1 MIPINKKIILGVT
14 GSVSAYKSAELIRL
28 LLKEQFFVQ
37 VVMTKSA
44 KEFISP
50 LTLQAL
56 SGNPVLENLWDATEG
71 NGMEHINLSR
81 TSQLILIAPAS
92 ANFIAKLANGIADD
106 LLSNICLARTC
117 PLLAAPA
124 MNIEMWQNPA
134 TQRNIKTLKKDGGI
148 VIGPEYGEQACG
160 EIGLGRLINLESIIL
175 QVQKFSS
182 EQIFKDKKILT
193 IKVGFDP
200 TAPDLHLGHTVILR
214 KMRQFQDLGHK
225 VIFLIGDFTGRIGDP
240 SGKNKTRPPLTDN
253 EIKENAQT
261 YKDQVYKVLD
271 PQKTIVDFNSR
282 WGDSMSA
289 ADMIKLAAQSTVARM
304 IERDDF
310 SKRYK
315 NNQPISIHEFL
326 YPLMQGYDSVELEA
340 DIELGGTDQKFNL
353 LVGRDLQRNSDM
365 SPQTIITLPLLEGL
379 DGVKKMSK
387 SEQNYI
393 GITESADE
401 IFGKTMSISD
411 EIMFKWFDLLS
422 LRPPSDIDDLQKSI
436 DNGANPRD
444 AKIELAYELAERFT
458 STKDAEEA
466 KENFFKKFAKNELPT
481 NIEEKEIPFSGEL
494 ALPNILKDLGMVTS
508 TSEALRLIKQ
518 GAVKI
523 DQNKVESKDFKIE
536 QNKKTLI
543 QVGKKKFIY
552 LSLI

>member
-1 MIPINKKIILGVT
+1 MDYKKQLQII
-14 GSVSAYKSAELIRL
+14 K
-28 LLKEQFFVQ
+28 Q
-37 VVMTKSA
+37 
-44 KEFISP
+44 
-50 LTLQAL
+50 
-56 SGNPVLENLWDATEG
+56 
-71 NGMEHINLSR
+71 
-81 TSQLILIAPAS
+81 
-92 ANFIAKLANGIADD
+92 GIDEIIGEDD
-106 LLSNICLARTC
+106 L
-117 PLLAAPA
+117 
-124 MNIEMWQNPA
+124 
-134 TQRNIKTLKKDGGI
+134 
-148 VIGPEYGEQACG
+148 
-160 EIGLGRLINLESIIL
+160 
-175 QVQKFSS
+175 VQKL
-182 EQIFKDKKILT
+182 KDKKILT

-261 YKDQVYKVLD
+261 YKEQVYKVLD

-552 LSLI
+552 LNLI

>member
-1 MIPINKKIILGVT
+1 MDYKKQLQII
-14 GSVSAYKSAELIRL
+14 K
-28 LLKEQFFVQ
+28 Q
-37 VVMTKSA
+37 
-44 KEFISP
+44 
-50 LTLQAL
+50 
-56 SGNPVLENLWDATEG
+56 
-71 NGMEHINLSR
+71 
-81 TSQLILIAPAS
+81 
-92 ANFIAKLANGIADD
+92 GIDEIIGEDD
-106 LLSNICLARTC
+106 L
-117 PLLAAPA
+117 
-124 MNIEMWQNPA
+124 
-134 TQRNIKTLKKDGGI
+134 
-148 VIGPEYGEQACG
+148 
-160 EIGLGRLINLESIIL
+160 
-175 QVQKFSS
+175 VQKL
-182 EQIFKDKKILT
+182 KDNKILT

-225 VIFLIGDFTGRIGDP
+225 VIFLICDFTGRIGDP

-481 NIEEKEIPFSGEL
+481 NIEEKEIPFSSDL

-523 DQNKVESKDFKIE
+523 DQNKIESKDFKIE

>member
-1 MIPINKKIILGVT
+1 MDYKKQLQII
-14 GSVSAYKSAELIRL
+14 K
-28 LLKEQFFVQ
+28 Q
-37 VVMTKSA
+37 
-44 KEFISP
+44 
-50 LTLQAL
+50 
-56 SGNPVLENLWDATEG
+56 
-71 NGMEHINLSR
+71 
-81 TSQLILIAPAS
+81 
-92 ANFIAKLANGIADD
+92 GIDEIIGEDD
-106 LLSNICLARTC
+106 L
-117 PLLAAPA
+117 
-124 MNIEMWQNPA
+124 
-134 TQRNIKTLKKDGGI
+134 
-148 VIGPEYGEQACG
+148 
-160 EIGLGRLINLESIIL
+160 
-175 QVQKFSS
+175 VQKL
-182 EQIFKDKKILT
+182 KDNKILT

-422 LRPPSDIDDLQKSI
+422 LRPPSDIDDLKKSI

>member
-1 MIPINKKIILGVT
+1 MDYKKQLQII
-14 GSVSAYKSAELIRL
+14 K
-28 LLKEQFFVQ
+28 Q
-37 VVMTKSA
+37 
-44 KEFISP
+44 
-50 LTLQAL
+50 
-56 SGNPVLENLWDATEG
+56 
-71 NGMEHINLSR
+71 
-81 TSQLILIAPAS
+81 
-92 ANFIAKLANGIADD
+92 GIDEIIGEDD
-106 LLSNICLARTC
+106 L
-117 PLLAAPA
+117 
-124 MNIEMWQNPA
+124 
-134 TQRNIKTLKKDGGI
+134 
-148 VIGPEYGEQACG
+148 
-160 EIGLGRLINLESIIL
+160 
-175 QVQKFSS
+175 VQKL
-182 EQIFKDKKILT
+182 KDNKILT

-261 YKDQVYKVLD
+261 YKDQVFKVLD
-271 PQKTIVDFNSR
+271 PQKTIIDFNSR

-353 LVGRDLQRNSDM
+353 LVGRDLQRNSDIP
-365 SPQTIITLPLLEGL
+365 PQTIITLPLLEGL

-422 LRPPSDIDDLQKSI
+422 FRPPSDIDNLKKSI

>member
-1 MIPINKKIILGVT
+1 MDYKKQLQII
-14 GSVSAYKSAELIRL
+14 K
-28 LLKEQFFVQ
+28 Q
-37 VVMTKSA
+37 
-44 KEFISP
+44 
-50 LTLQAL
+50 
-56 SGNPVLENLWDATEG
+56 
-71 NGMEHINLSR
+71 
-81 TSQLILIAPAS
+81 
-92 ANFIAKLANGIADD
+92 GIDEIIGEDD
-106 LLSNICLARTC
+106 L
-117 PLLAAPA
+117 
-124 MNIEMWQNPA
+124 
-134 TQRNIKTLKKDGGI
+134 
-148 VIGPEYGEQACG
+148 
-160 EIGLGRLINLESIIL
+160 
-175 QVQKFSS
+175 VQKL
-182 EQIFKDKKILT
+182 KDKKILT

-353 LVGRDLQRNSDM
+353 LVGRDLQRNSDI

-422 LRPPSDIDDLQKSI
+422 LRPPSDIDGLKKSI

-458 STKDAEEA
+458 SRKDAEEA

>member
-1 MIPINKKIILGVT
+1 MDYKKQLQII
-14 GSVSAYKSAELIRL
+14 K
-28 LLKEQFFVQ
+28 Q
-37 VVMTKSA
+37 
-44 KEFISP
+44 
-50 LTLQAL
+50 
-56 SGNPVLENLWDATEG
+56 
-71 NGMEHINLSR
+71 
-81 TSQLILIAPAS
+81 
-92 ANFIAKLANGIADD
+92 GIDEIIGEDD
-106 LLSNICLARTC
+106 L
-117 PLLAAPA
+117 
-124 MNIEMWQNPA
+124 
-134 TQRNIKTLKKDGGI
+134 
-148 VIGPEYGEQACG
+148 
-160 EIGLGRLINLESIIL
+160 
-175 QVQKFSS
+175 VQKL
-182 EQIFKDKKILT
+182 KDKKILT

-261 YKDQVYKVLD
+261 YKDQVSKVLD
-271 PQKTIVDFNSR
+271 PQKTIIDFNSR

-422 LRPPSDIDDLQKSI
+422 LRSPSDIDDLKKSI

-481 NIEEKEIPFSGEL
+481 NIKEKEIPFSGEL

-523 DQNKVESKDFKIE
+523 DQNKVESKNFKIE

>member
-1 MIPINKKIILGVT
+1 MDYKKQLQII
-14 GSVSAYKSAELIRL
+14 K
-28 LLKEQFFVQ
+28 Q
-37 VVMTKSA
+37 
-44 KEFISP
+44 
-50 LTLQAL
+50 
-56 SGNPVLENLWDATEG
+56 
-71 NGMEHINLSR
+71 
-81 TSQLILIAPAS
+81 
-92 ANFIAKLANGIADD
+92 GIDEIIGEDD
-106 LLSNICLARTC
+106 L
-117 PLLAAPA
+117 
-124 MNIEMWQNPA
+124 
-134 TQRNIKTLKKDGGI
+134 
-148 VIGPEYGEQACG
+148 
-160 EIGLGRLINLESIIL
+160 
-175 QVQKFSS
+175 VQKL
-182 EQIFKDKKILT
+182 KDNRILT

-261 YKDQVYKVLD
+261 YKEQVYKVLD